1 MRDVRSLLL
10 LAFGLAHDVSETCL
24 DIEHEIGQHR
34 YYGAQVADTGV
45 TVLAHI
51 ACADASY
58 PPYDAQTR
66 LDLARSLSGARA
78 RLDELRGLL
87 KTLSD
92 RHILP
97 ASRLAPIR
105 DQVEQLMA
113 LVRAIEAEVRNSAR
127 LAS

>member
-1 MRDVRSLLL
+1 M
-10 LAFGLAHDVSETCL
+10 
-24 DIEHEIGQHR
+24 
-34 YYGAQVADTGV
+34 
-45 TVLAHI
+45 
-51 ACADASY
+51 
-58 PPYDAQTR
+58 
-66 LDLARSLSGARA
+66 SGARA